1 MTLRANQSYAASYYA
16 RKRNRISTAVVDD
29 LQAPAW
35 GTITF
40 PSNPAN
46 LDTITVNGTVRTFV
60 SGTPSAG
67 QVKIGADLAA
77 TIAAAVAEI
86 TASPI
91 AGANISGSGNGL
103 LILSAKPADT
113 SVTLAASAG
122 TVSNGTLQK
131 QTINARVSL

>member
-1 MTLRANQSYAASYYA
+1 MTLRTNPAFAAAYYA
-16 RKRNRISTAVVDD
+16 RKRNRTATAVVDD
-29 LQAPAW
+29 LHAPAW

-46 LDTITVNGTVRTFV
+46 LATITINGTVRTFV
-60 SGTPSAG
+60 TGSPSAG
-67 QVKIGADLAA
+67 QIKIGADLAA

-91 AGANISGSGNGL
+91 AGANVSASGNGL
-103 LILSAKPADT
+103 LILSAKAADT
-113 SVTLAASAG
+113 SVTLAASAA

-131 QTINARVSL
+131 QKINGRVAL